1 MNNERNQAPH
11 KWKAYSMQELAAA
24 FFADL
29 MKPEPSTQEPR
40 RAQEDP
46 QKYGGR
52 GAA

>member
-1 MNNERNQAPH
+1 MTTEQIQATP
-11 KWKAYSMQELAAA
+11 KWKAYSMEELAAA

-46 QKYGGR
+46 QKDGGR
-52 GAA
+52 PAA